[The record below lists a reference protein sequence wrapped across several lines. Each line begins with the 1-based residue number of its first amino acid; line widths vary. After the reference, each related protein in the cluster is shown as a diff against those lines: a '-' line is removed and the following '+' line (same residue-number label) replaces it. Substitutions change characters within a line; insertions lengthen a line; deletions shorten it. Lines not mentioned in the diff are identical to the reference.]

1 MMRSKSC
8 RVDLLH
14 EPYFNTPTKLSLLNS
29 RPIFMPPEEAS
40 PPQTEVSVPFMWEEA
55 PGKPRRCHTQSEP
68 NNNSARTLELPPRL
82 SFLEGKVSSNME
94 VPSPTTVLGGP
105 YVGRTMSYSSSC
117 RTHRDYWN
125 SNFGSTRWSGSRKM
139 NKETEG
145 SLDFSCPITLGS
157 PQPNKGKFSRVHTRG
172 SLFSL
177 SLPKAR
183 SHFWGSIYESFK
195 HVVPWKN
202 GQEKHRKW
210 GSKFDNV

>member
-8 RVDLLH
+8 RVDFLH
-14 EPYFNTPTKLSLLNS
+14 EPYYNTPTKLSLINS

-68 NNNSARTLELPPRL
+68 NNNNNSARTLELPPRL
-82 SFLEGKVSSNME
+82 SFLEGKVSSNIE

-105 YVGRTMSYSSSC
+105 YVGHAMSFSSSC

-125 SNFGSTRWSGSRKM
+125 YNFGSTRWSGNRKM

-145 SLDFSCPITLGS
+145 SLDFSCPIT
-157 PQPNKGKFSRVHTRG
+157 QNKGKDTRVHTRG
-172 SLFSL
+172 SLL
-177 SLPKAR
+177 SFPQLKAR
-183 SHFWGSIYESFK
+183 SHFWVSHLLLSQFLNPLFCDDIFG
-195 HVVPWKN
+195 
-202 GQEKHRKW
+202 
-210 GSKFDNV
+210 